1 MIRVDHYLLYIYNQ
15 LSLFICVY
23 TGLRFCSSVYPANS
37 LSLSHILS
45 LSPSLP
51 APRSL
56 FLSIYLSIFL
66 SPPSLPF
73 SFFTLST
80 FLSLSHPSQRFLLS
94 TSIPFLIHALSNPSV
109 CLSVCP
115 SNLQTNSVNQSQRL
129 LFKFSITSFQN
140 IFLSIFSLV
149 RKCLLSLYLFIFFL
163 SKF

>member
-51 APRSL
+51 APALFFSL
-56 FLSIYLSIFL
+56 STYLSSSLLLLSHFL
-66 SPPSLPF
+66 
-73 SFFTLST
+73 FFTLST